1 MRMIWASL
9 ILAAAV
15 VTGPATGQS
24 AGEAPQLETVVEGLE
39 YPWSLAFLPDGRML
53 VTEKPGRLR
62 IVTPDGE
69 VSDPVNGVPAV
80 LWSGQGGLLD
90 VAISPD
96 FATDGEVFL
105 TWSAGEPYDNTLYL
119 GRGRIEGEALSDF
132 ETLFEAAPHRRS
144 NVHYGGRITFLPG
157 GITGHRAGSHAPI
170 PETLVL
176 GIGDGF
182 DFREQAQNPASHL
195 GSFVRLT
202 LDGEPM
208 PSPFEGAAPG
218 IFSIGHRN
226 PQAVLYDAVDGV
238 LYANEHGPRGGDEIN
253 ILIEGRNYGWPI
265 VSQGT
270 DYTGALVTPFDTYD
284 GMIEPLHAWTPSIAP
299 AGMAL
304 YRGDM
309 FPEWEGDLLV
319 AALIAG
325 DADTPSGHVRRVDL
339 EAGEVVGE
347 EILFGELEARIRD
360 VRVAPDGAI
369 WLLTDEADGRLV
381 RVSR

>member
-9 ILAAAV
+9 ALVAAV
-15 VTGPATGQS
+15 MTGPAIGQS
-24 AGEAPQLETVVEGLE
+24 ERRAPELDTVAEGLE

-62 IVTPDGE
+62 IVTPDGDLSTP
-69 VSDPVNGVPAV
+69 VSGVPDV

-90 VAISPD
+90 VALAPD
-96 FATDGEVFL
+96 FADNQEVYL
-105 TWSAGEPYDNTLYL
+105 TWSAGEPDDNTLYL
-119 GRGRIEGEALSDF
+119 GRGRFEGEALQDF
-132 ETLFEAAPHRRS
+132 EILFEAAPHRQS
-144 NVHYGGRITFLPG
+144 NVHYGGRISFLPG
-157 GITGHRAGSHAPI
+157 SITDHRADSHAPV

-182 DFREQAQNPASHL
+182 DFREQAQIPSSHL

-202 LDGEPM
+202 LDGRPM

-218 IFSIGHRN
+218 VFSIGHRN
-226 PQAVLYDAVDGV
+226 PQAVLFDPVSGI

-253 ILIEGRNYGWPI
+253 VLIEGRNYGWPI
-265 VSQGT
+265 VSEGT
-270 DYTGALVTPFDTYD
+270 DYTGALVTPFEAYA
-284 GMIEPLHAWTPSIAP
+284 GMAEPLHVWTPSIAP

-304 YRGDM
+304 YRGNM

-339 EAGEVVGE
+339 QSGDVVGE
-347 EILFGELEARIRD
+347 AILFGELEARIRD
-360 VRVAPDGAI
+360 VRVAPDGAV